1 MWLMVDSK
9 NELDVGLEKILKE
22 VFQVEKIDLNLS
34 MDEIPE
40 WDSFKHYE
48 LIVAVEKEFQI
59 KFKIADAIEIIS
71 TLILKNKILK
81 YLNEK

>member
-1 MWLMVDSK
+1 MVDPK
-9 NELDVGLEKILKE
+9 TDLDTRLEKILKE
-22 VFQVEKIDLNLS
+22 VFQIEEVNLNFS

-48 LIVAVEKEFQI
+48 LIVAVENE
-59 KFKIADAIEIIS
+59 FKIKLEDVDTIEITSIPIIKSKIS
-71 TLILKNKILK
+71 K

>member
-1 MWLMVDSK
+1 MVDS
-9 NELDVGLEKILKE
+9 ETDLDVRLEKILKE
-22 VFQVEKIDLNLS
+22 IFQVEKIDLNLS

-48 LIVAVEKEFQI
+48 LIVAVENEFEI
-59 KFKIADAIEIIS
+59 KLKIADTMAITSIPIIKS
-71 TLILKNKILK
+71 KILT

>member
-1 MWLMVDSK
+1 MSDSK
-9 NELDVGLEKILKE
+9 TDLDARLEKILKE

-34 MDEIPE
+34 MEEIPE

-48 LIVAVEKEFQI
+48 LIIAVENE
-59 KFKIADAIEIIS
+59 FKIKLGITDTMEITSIPIIKS
-71 TLILKNKILK
+71 KILR

>member
-1 MWLMVDSK
+1 MVDPK
-9 NELDVGLEKILKE
+9 IDLDARLEKILKE
-22 VFQVEKIDLNLS
+22 VFQVEKIDLNFS

-48 LIVAVEKEFQI
+48 LIIAVENE
-59 KFKIADAIEIIS
+59 FKIKLEIADTIEIIS
-71 TLILKNKILK
+71 IPIIKSKILK

>member
-1 MWLMVDSK
+1 MVDPK
-9 NELDVGLEKILKE
+9 TDLDTRLEKILKE

-34 MDEIPE
+34 MDEIPK

-48 LIVAVEKEFQI
+48 LIIAVENE
-59 KFKIADAIEIIS
+59 FKIKLEIADTIEIIS
-71 TLILKNKILK
+71 IPIIKSKILK

>member
-1 MWLMVDSK
+1 MVGSET
-9 NELDVGLEKILKE
+9 NLETRLEKILKE
-22 VFQVEKIDLNLS
+22 AFQVDKINLNFS

-48 LIVAVEKEFQI
+48 VVTAVENE
-59 KFKIADAIEIIS
+59 FKIKLSIADTIS
-71 TLILKNKILK
+71 ITSIPMIKSKILK

>member
-1 MWLMVDSK
+1 MVDSK
-9 NELDVGLEKILKE
+9 TDLDTRLEKILKE
-22 VFQVEKIDLNLS
+22 VFQIEEIDLNFS

-48 LIVAVEKEFQI
+48 LIIAVENE
-59 KFKIADAIEIIS
+59 FKIKLADADTIEITSIPIIKS
-71 TLILKNKILK
+71 KIIK

>member
-1 MWLMVDSK
+1 MVDPK
-9 NELDVGLEKILKE
+9 TDLDTRLEKILKE
-22 VFQVEKIDLNLS
+22 VFQIEEIDLNFS

-48 LIVAVEKEFQI
+48 LIVAVENE
-59 KFKIADAIEIIS
+59 FKIKLEDIDTIEITSIPIIKSKIS
-71 TLILKNKILK
+71 K

>member
-1 MWLMVDSK
+1 MVDSK
-9 NELDVGLEKILKE
+9 TDLDARLEKILKE

-34 MDEIPE
+34 MDEIPK

-48 LIVAVEKEFQI
+48 LIIAVENE
-59 KFKIADAIEIIS
+59 FKIKLEIADTIEIIS
-71 TLILKNKILK
+71 IPIIKSKILK

>member
-1 MWLMVDSK
+1 MVDPK
-9 NELDVGLEKILKE
+9 TDLDTRLEKILKE
-22 VFQVEKIDLNLS
+22 VFQIEEVNLNFS

-48 LIVAVEKEFQI
+48 LIVAVENE
-59 KFKIADAIEIIS
+59 FKIKLEDVDTIEIKSIPIIKSKIS
-71 TLILKNKILK
+71 K

>member
-1 MWLMVDSK
+1 MVDS
-9 NELDVGLEKILKE
+9 ETDLDVRLEKILKE
-22 VFQVEKIDLNLS
+22 IFEVEKIDLNLS

-48 LIVAVEKEFQI
+48 LIVAVENE
-59 KFKIADAIEIIS
+59 FKIKLEDVDTIEITSIPIIKSKIS
-71 TLILKNKILK
+71 K

>member
-1 MWLMVDSK
+1 MVDPK
-9 NELDVGLEKILKE
+9 TDLDTRLEKILKE
-22 VFQVEKIDLNLS
+22 VFQIEEVDLNFS

-48 LIVAVEKEFQI
+48 LIIAVENEFQI
-59 KFKIADAIEIIS
+59 KLADADTIEITSIPIIKS
-71 TLILKNKILK
+71 KILK

>member
-1 MWLMVDSK
+1 MVDSK
-9 NELDVGLEKILKE
+9 TDLDTRLEKILKE
-22 VFQVEKIDLNLS
+22 VFQVEKIDLNFS

-48 LIVAVEKEFQI
+48 LIVAIENE
-59 KFKIADAIEIIS
+59 FKIKLEDVDTIEITSVPIIKS
-71 TLILKNKILK
+71 KILT

>member
-1 MWLMVDSK
+1 MVDPKSD
-9 NELDVGLEKILKE
+9 LDARLEKILKE

-34 MDEIPE
+34 MDEIPK

-48 LIVAVEKEFQI
+48 LIIAVENE
-59 KFKIADAIEIIS
+59 FKIKLEIADTIEIIS
-71 TLILKNKILK
+71 IPIIKSKILK

>member
-1 MWLMVDSK
+1 MVDSK
-9 NELDVGLEKILKE
+9 TDLDVRLEKILKE
-22 VFQVEKIDLNLS
+22 IFQVEKIDLNLS

-48 LIVAVEKEFQI
+48 LIVAIENEFKI
-59 KFKIADAIEIIS
+59 KLKIADTMAITSIPIIKS
-71 TLILKNKILK
+71 KILK

>member
-1 MWLMVDSK
+1 MVDPK
-9 NELDVGLEKILKE
+9 TDLDTRLEKILKE
-22 VFQVEKIDLNLS
+22 VFQIEEVNLNFS

-48 LIVAVEKEFQI
+48 LIVAIENE
-59 KFKIADAIEIIS
+59 FKIKLEDADTIEITSIPIIKS
-71 TLILKNKILK
+71 KILT

>member
-1 MWLMVDSK
+1 MVDPK
-9 NELDVGLEKILKE
+9 IDLDARLEKILKE

-34 MDEIPE
+34 MDEIPK

-48 LIVAVEKEFQI
+48 LNIAVENE
-59 KFKIADAIEIIS
+59 FKIKLEIADTIEIIS
-71 TLILKNKILK
+71 IPIIKSKILK

>member
-1 MWLMVDSK
+1 MVDPK
-9 NELDVGLEKILKE
+9 TDLDTRLGKILKE
-22 VFQVEKIDLNLS
+22 VFQIEEVDLNFS

-48 LIVAVEKEFQI
+48 LIVAVENE
-59 KFKIADAIEIIS
+59 FKIKLEDVDTIEITSIPIIKS
-71 TLILKNKILK
+71 KILT